1 MKINVPET
9 GNRLAIR
16 LAILM
21 TLALAPLGSIAVYS
35 EYDSWKAQ
43 KEAHEAALIARSVD
57 AVTGPRALL
66 ENAMIS
72 AITLAPVILDRIENP
87 ADCSEYLAEYVA
99 QSGFYSFAGFID
111 PSGRMECVSQ
121 GDFLDLSDVPGFA
134 EATENPR
141 RNFTFQQDGHVT
153 QRPVLL
159 ANAPAFRDDA
169 LAGFVTISISR
180 TRFDMFSTT
189 LQTDKANK
197 RTYLVN
203 HRGDVL
209 SGAEDEAAE
218 EMLPF
223 PGQTEDLIAA
233 RNAIQTGAGQGGLDR
248 LFTIAELMP
257 GQLYVLGSWDP
268 SHPQLHEAMNI
279 WRFVFPV
286 LMWLASIA
294 VVMFAINYLV
304 VRHLRQINGQL
315 RRFALGYR
323 DELQRVPD
331 DAPRELREISTT
343 FTKMAL
349 LIRRDEI
356 ERDEAL
362 REKTTLLKEV
372 HHRVK
377 NNLQLIASI
386 LNLQIRRLSDPQA
399 RVIMQGVQ
407 TRVRSLATIHR
418 TLYQQD
424 RVSETQA
431 AEFFETILNE
441 TMAIAQSDMAD
452 IEVDA
457 EFEPAAIAP
466 DKIIPASLLFAE
478 ALSNA
483 IKHAAPPQGEGSP
496 RLRIRFSE
504 NAGHAQLVVRNS
516 LAGPPSVSGSGGLG
530 QELMTAF
537 ALQIHGDLEVGPVED
552 ELGHGWEMKL
562 RLATTV
568 PDTTAPITGRVL

>member
-1 MKINVPET
+1 MKVNIPDT

-35 EYDSWKAQ
+35 EYDSWNAQ
-43 KEAHEAALIARSVD
+43 KKAYEAAQIARSID

-66 ENAMIS
+66 ESAMTS
-72 AITLAPVILDRIENP
+72 AISLAPVIMDRIENLS
-87 ADCSEYLAEYVA
+87 DCSEYLADYVA
-99 QSGFYSFAGFID
+99 RSGFYSFAGFID
-111 PSGRMECVSQ
+111 ASGRMECASQ
-121 GDFLDLSDVPGFA
+121 GDFIDFSDGPEFA
-134 EATENPR
+134 AAIENPR
-141 RNFTFQQDGHVT
+141 HSFTFQKDGSVT
-153 QRPVLL
+153 RRPVLL
-159 ANAPAFRDDA
+159 ANAPVIRDDQV
-169 LAGFVTISISR
+169 AGIVSISISR
-180 TRFDMFSTT
+180 TRFDLLSTT
-189 LQTDKANK
+189 IRTEEAIK

-209 SGAEDEAAE
+209 SGADDEETED
-218 EMLPF
+218 MLPL
-223 PGQTEDLIAA
+223 PEQVRTLIAA
-233 RNAIQTGAGQGGLDR
+233 RNAVLLGPARGGGDR
-248 LFTIAELMP
+248 HFTIAELMP

-268 SHPQLHEAMNI
+268 SHPQLEQRMSYL
-279 WRFVFPV
+279 RFGFPV

-323 DELQRVPD
+323 DELQRMPD
-331 DAPRELREISTT
+331 DAPRELREIGTT
-343 FTKMAL
+343 FNKMAL

-386 LNLQIRRLSDPQA
+386 LNLQIRRLSDPEA
-399 RVIMQGVQ
+399 RAIMQGVQ

-424 RVSETQA
+424 RVSDTQA
-431 AEFFETILNE
+431 TDFFETILNE
-441 TMAIAQSDMAD
+441 TVAIAQSDMAD
-452 IEVDA
+452 IVVDA
-457 EFEPAAIAP
+457 EFEPVVIAP

-483 IKHAAPPQGEGSP
+483 IKHATPPKGESS
-496 RLRIRFSE
+496 RYLRIRCQE
-504 NAGHAQLVVRNS
+504 NAGFAELVVRNS
-516 LAGPPSVSGSGGLG
+516 LAAPEAASSSGGLG

-537 ALQIHGDLEVGPVED
+537 ALQIHGDLQTGPVED
-552 ELGHGWEMKL
+552 ELGYGWEMRL
-562 RLATTV
+562 RLAV
-568 PDTTAPITGRVL
+568 VLPDEVTPITGRVL